1 MSGIGSE
8 SACRAVE
15 AVENRKKVGR
25 RGNDW
30 RNAFVV
36 VVVVVAVERIVSE
49 TGKEIFGYDL
59 REEARI

>member
-36 VVVVVAVERIVSE
+36 VVVVVERIVSE